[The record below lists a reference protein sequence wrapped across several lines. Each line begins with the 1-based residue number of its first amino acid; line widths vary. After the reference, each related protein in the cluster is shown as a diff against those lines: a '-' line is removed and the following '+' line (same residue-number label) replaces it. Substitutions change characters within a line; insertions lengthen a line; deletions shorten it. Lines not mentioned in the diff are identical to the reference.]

1 MRMSDQK
8 SEGSLSR
15 EVGLIP
21 LVFYGTGT
29 ILGAGIFVVIGE
41 VLGVARGLSPL
52 AYLLAAF
59 VAVTTALSYCEM
71 AARIPTAGGPTDYVE
86 KAFGKRWLGS
96 LTGWAL
102 MIANVVSAATITT
115 GFVAYMESF
124 LDITNWIVTVSF
136 VVVISGVAVAGMKES
151 AWLMTVTTLIGMAT
165 LLVVLWVLRDGLVAS
180 LQTVSASWRDF
191 EGSLAFGLFGGAFLA
206 IYSFIGFGDMALT
219 AEEVRNVKT
228 VLPKAMLVSLAIVFV
243 FYITVSMALVGAGGL
258 TELADAEAPLV
269 RSVSREGWPEM
280 PIAIASLSVIANSA
294 LTQLLASARLL
305 YDTGRDER
313 GVPKFFGK
321 VSAKTRTPVL
331 ATIACGALILALALF
346 VPLKQL
352 ASATSYAILL
362 VFIGVNAALIVTKRR
377 DQPADVPDIW
387 RIVPVLGVLFCLV
400 ALLGQM
406 TMASDWDFFS
416 R

>member
-1 MRMSDQK
+1 MSDQK

>member
-1 MRMSDQK
+1 MRMGDPK
-8 SEGSLSR
+8 SEGSLPR

-41 VLGVARGLSPL
+41 VLGVAGGLTPL

-59 VAVTTALSYCEM
+59 VAVTTALSYSEM
-71 AARIPTAGGPTDYVE
+71 AARIPTAGGPIDYVE

-115 GFVAYMESF
+115 GFVAYMDSF
-124 LDITNWIVTVSF
+124 LDITSWIVTVSF
-136 VVVISGVAVAGMKES
+136 VVVISGVAAAGMKES
-151 AWLMTVTTLIGMAT
+151 AWLMTVTTLIGIAT
-165 LLVVLWVLRDGLVAS
+165 LVFVLWALRDGLTAS
-180 LQTVSASWRDF
+180 PRMVTDSLTDF
-191 EGSLAFGLFGGAFLA
+191 EGPLTIGLFGGAFLA
-206 IYSFIGFGDMALT
+206 IYSFIGFGDMAQT
-219 AEEVRNVKT
+219 AEEVRDVKT
-228 VLPKAMLVSLAIVFV
+228 VLPAAMLFSLGIVFV
-243 FYITVSMALVGAGGL
+243 FYITVSMALVGSGGF

-269 RSVSREGWPEM
+269 RAVGREGWPEM
-280 PIAIASLSVIANSA
+280 PIAISSLSVIANSA

-313 GVPKFFGK
+313 GAPRSFGK
-321 VSAKTRTPVL
+321 ISAKTQTPVL
-331 ATIACGALILALALF
+331 ATIACGAVIMALALF

-362 VFIGVNAALIVTKRR
+362 VFIGVNASLIVAKRR
-377 DQPADVPDIW
+377 DQPDDVPDIW
-387 RIVPVLGVLFCLV
+387 PIVPVLGVVFCLV
-400 ALLGQM
+400 ALLGQLV
-406 TMASDWDFFS
+406 MATS
-416 R
+416 

>member
-1 MRMSDQK
+1 MRMGDPK
-8 SEGSLSR
+8 SEGSLPR

-41 VLGVARGLSPL
+41 VLGVAGGLTPL

-59 VAVTTALSYCEM
+59 VAVTTALSYSEM
-71 AARIPTAGGPTDYVE
+71 AARIPTAGGPIDYVE

-115 GFVAYMESF
+115 GFVAYMDSF
-124 LDITNWIVTVSF
+124 LDITSWIVTVSF
-136 VVVISGVAVAGMKES
+136 VVVISGVAAVGMKES
-151 AWLMTVTTLIGMAT
+151 AWLMTVTTLIGIAT
-165 LLVVLWVLRDGLVAS
+165 LVFVLWALRDGLTAS
-180 LQTVSASWRDF
+180 PQMVTDSLTDF
-191 EGSLAFGLFGGAFLA
+191 EGPLTIGLFGGAFLA
-206 IYSFIGFGDMALT
+206 IYSFIGFGDMAQT
-219 AEEVRNVKT
+219 AEEVRDVKT
-228 VLPKAMLVSLAIVFV
+228 VLPAAMLFSLGIVFV
-243 FYITVSMALVGAGGL
+243 FYITVSMALVGSGGF

-269 RSVSREGWPEM
+269 RAVGREGWPEM
-280 PIAIASLSVIANSA
+280 PIAISSLSVIANSA

-313 GVPKFFGK
+313 GAPRSFGK
-321 VSAKTRTPVL
+321 ISAKTQTPVL
-331 ATIACGALILALALF
+331 ATIACGAVIMALALF

-362 VFIGVNAALIVTKRR
+362 VFIGVNASLIVAKRR
-377 DQPADVPDIW
+377 DQPDDVPDIW
-387 RIVPVLGVLFCLV
+387 PIVPVLGVVFCLV
-400 ALLGQM
+400 ALLGQLV
-406 TMASDWDFFS
+406 MATS
-416 R
+416 

>member
-1 MRMSDQK
+1 MRMGDPK
-8 SEGSLSR
+8 SKGSLPR

-41 VLGVARGLSPL
+41 VLGVAGGLTPL

-59 VAVTTALSYCEM
+59 VAVTTALSYSEM
-71 AARIPTAGGPTDYVE
+71 AARIPTAGGPIDYVE

-115 GFVAYMESF
+115 GFVAYMDSF
-124 LDITNWIVTVSF
+124 LDITSWIVTVSF

-151 AWLMTVTTLIGMAT
+151 AWLMTVTTLIGIAT
-165 LLVVLWVLRDGLVAS
+165 LVFVLWALRDGLTAS
-180 LQTVSASWRDF
+180 PRMVTDSLTDF
-191 EGSLAFGLFGGAFLA
+191 EGPLTIGLFGGAFLA
-206 IYSFIGFGDMALT
+206 IYSFIGFGDMAQT
-219 AEEVRNVKT
+219 AEEVRDVKT
-228 VLPKAMLVSLAIVFV
+228 VLPAAMLFSLGIVFV
-243 FYITVSMALVGAGGL
+243 FYITVSMALVGSGGF

-269 RSVSREGWPEM
+269 RAVGREGWPEM
-280 PIAIASLSVIANSA
+280 PIAISSLSVIANSA

-313 GVPKFFGK
+313 GAPRSFGK
-321 VSAKTRTPVL
+321 ISAKTQTPVL
-331 ATIACGALILALALF
+331 ATIACGAVIMALALF

-362 VFIGVNAALIVTKRR
+362 VFIGVNASLIVAKRR
-377 DQPADVPDIW
+377 DQPDDVPDIW
-387 RIVPVLGVLFCLV
+387 PIVPVLGVVFCLV
-400 ALLGQM
+400 ALLGQLV
-406 TMASDWDFFS
+406 MATS
-416 R
+416 

>member
-1 MRMSDQK
+1 MRMGDPK
-8 SEGSLSR
+8 SKGSLPR

-41 VLGVARGLSPL
+41 VLGVAGGLTPL

-59 VAVTTALSYCEM
+59 VAVTTALSYSEM
-71 AARIPTAGGPTDYVE
+71 AARIPTAGGPIDYVE

-115 GFVAYMESF
+115 GFVAYMDSF
-124 LDITNWIVTVSF
+124 LDITSWIVTVSF

-151 AWLMTVTTLIGMAT
+151 AWLMTVTTLIGIAT
-165 LLVVLWVLRDGLVAS
+165 LVFVLWALRDGLTAS
-180 LQTVSASWRDF
+180 PRMVTDSLTDF
-191 EGSLAFGLFGGAFLA
+191 EGPLNIGLFGGAFLA
-206 IYSFIGFGDMALT
+206 IYSFIGFGDMAQT
-219 AEEVRNVKT
+219 AEEVRDVKT
-228 VLPKAMLVSLAIVFV
+228 VLPAAMLFSLGIVFV
-243 FYITVSMALVGAGGL
+243 FYITVSMALVGSGGF

-269 RSVSREGWPEM
+269 RAVGREGWPEM
-280 PIAIASLSVIANSA
+280 PIAISSLSVIANSA

-313 GVPKFFGK
+313 GAPRSFGK
-321 VSAKTRTPVL
+321 ISAKTQTPVL
-331 ATIACGALILALALF
+331 ATIACGAVIMALALF

-362 VFIGVNAALIVTKRR
+362 VFIGVNASLIVAKRR
-377 DQPADVPDIW
+377 DQPDDVPDIW
-387 RIVPVLGVLFCLV
+387 PIVPMLGVVFCLV
-400 ALLGQM
+400 ALLGQLV
-406 TMASDWDFFS
+406 MATS
-416 R
+416 